1 MSVVPIPTTRRMRA
15 WLDREALRI
24 VAGVRAASVANV
36 VDPTWRGHMLAG
48 VDRDA
53 AEADCAEVHSY
64 LMARIAQIR
73 ELLSEPAIP
82 VNNGPSNRQR
92 A

>member
-24 VAGVRAASVANV
+24 VAGVRTATVANV
-36 VDPTWRGHMLAG
+36 VNPTWRGHMLAG

-53 AEADCAEVHSY
+53 AEDDCAQVQLY
-64 LMARIAQIR
+64 LMARIEQIR
-73 ELLSEPAIP
+73 ELLKEPAIP
-82 VNNGPSNRQR
+82 VDSGPSNRRR